1 MYILKAA
8 RLSFSNFRP
17 LERTYLRWA
26 RKKEEKK
33 SKREYRKIESKVYEK
48 IAPTQGIIIAVQRHR
63 VMLKLRF
70 IDEPASSLEKL
81 SLSYWSEHAY
91 LRNESLSLPLYA
103 DVLLGHRE
111 VFMRFFRVPCREATK
126 AAMVCVYPFLTKDWN
141 VVKFL

>member
-1 MYILKAA
+1 M
-8 RLSFSNFRP
+8 
-17 LERTYLRWA
+17 
-26 RKKEEKK
+26 KKEEKK
-33 SKREYRKIESKVYEK
+33 SKREYRKKERKVYEK
-48 IAPTQGIIIAVQRHR
+48 IAPTQGIIITVQRHR

-91 LRNESLSLPLYA
+91 LRNESLPPLTLSLSLYA

-111 VFMRFFRVPCREATK
+111 VFMRFFREPCREATK
-126 AAMVCVYPFLTKDWN
+126 AVMVCVYPFLTKDWN